1 MIQPR
6 RIYDTDLSL
15 SAKAIFCYLCNR
27 SNALGQ
33 SFPSVERISKDLSV
47 SRSMVYRSLDRL
59 EEKGF
64 ITRERRYTPDGAL
77 LTTLYTIK
85 GEITKGGGG

>member
-1 MIQPR
+1 
-6 RIYDTDLSL
+6 
-15 SAKAIFCYLCNR
+15 
-27 SNALGQ
+27 
-33 SFPSVERISKDLSV
+33 
-47 SRSMVYRSLDRL
+47 MVYRSLDRL